1 MRQIITLPS
10 YEART
15 TTANGWQFPYIYT
28 AILLG
33 GVVTADLVSNHILYY
48 QRLAEAF
55 LQGRF
60 DVPMIM
66 ADLAP
71 YKGRNYYPDGPLPA
85 ILMMPFAAL
94 GISAP
99 IALAANLGVFYL
111 CFLLARRFD
120 YSPIDSCWLA
130 LAFCFGTSMI
140 GIMFTS
146 AGIAHS
152 LTVLLQFLAIVEYEG
167 KRRYPLIGLYIGS
180 ALLGHAPAGLNII
193 VFGLITVLRVEMIR
207 EKAVKLISLGLP
219 FAVIVGLLAL
229 YNYTR
234 FDNPFES
241 GYSYQINYRGIPF
254 AELATWG
261 NIPGP
266 ALSLANIPT
275 NLQVFLFG
283 LPDFWGIGS
292 SVFILSPFAIY
303 LLTLWRW
310 DTTNTLII
318 LNVLV
323 VLTAV
328 LSFRSTGFQQ
338 VGYRFSLD
346 FLPFIFWLAVR
357 SGLHMT
363 RGLKAMIFV
372 ATLTDLGLVIYFV
385 MTRLTPP
392 A

>member
-1 MRQIITLPS
+1 MRQIATPS
-10 YEART
+10 YEAQPT
-15 TTANGWQFPYIYT
+15 TKGWQFPYIYA

-33 GVVTADLVSNHILYY
+33 AVITLDLVSSNHVLYY

-60 DVPMIM
+60 DVPMLM
-66 ADLAP
+66 GDLSP

-111 CFLLARRFD
+111 CLSLAWHFD
-120 YSPIDSCWLA
+120 YPSIDSCWLA

-140 GIMFTS
+140 GVMFVS
-146 AGIAHS
+146 GGIGHS
-152 LTVLLQFLAIVEYEG
+152 LTVLSQFLAIVEYEG
-167 KRRYPLIGLYIGS
+167 KRRYPLIGLYVGL

-193 VFGLITVLRVEMIR
+193 VFGLITILRVEMIK
-207 EKAVKLISLGLP
+207 EKAVKLIGLGLP
-219 FAVIVGLLAL
+219 FGVIVGLLAL
-229 YNYTR
+229 YNYAR

-254 AELATWG
+254 AEWDTWG

-275 NLQVFLFG
+275 NLRVFLFG
-283 LPDFWGIGS
+283 LPEFWGIGS

-303 LLTLWRW
+303 LLTLQRW

-323 VLTAV
+323 VLTVV
-328 LSFRSTGFQQ
+328 LSFRSTGFRQ

-357 SGLHMT
+357 SELHVT

-372 ATLTDLGLVIYFV
+372 ATLTDLGLLTYFV
-385 MTRLTPP
+385 MTRLTPT